1 MLQTLF
7 KGQELVWSI
16 ILSNMALKNQLS
28 AVFQPRKYSKSKFSG
43 NDDWHLAFS
52 DFCLANQVE
61 PNIKVGAN
69 SSWKGSEKVG
79 VRLTKFWPRI

>member
-1 MLQTLF
+1 MLFL
-7 KGQELVWSI
+7 
-16 ILSNMALKNQLS
+16 A
-28 AVFQPRKYSKSKFSG
+28 RKYSKSKFSG

-69 SSWKGSEKVG
+69 SLEKGSEKVG
-79 VRLTKFWPRI
+79 VYLTKFWSRI